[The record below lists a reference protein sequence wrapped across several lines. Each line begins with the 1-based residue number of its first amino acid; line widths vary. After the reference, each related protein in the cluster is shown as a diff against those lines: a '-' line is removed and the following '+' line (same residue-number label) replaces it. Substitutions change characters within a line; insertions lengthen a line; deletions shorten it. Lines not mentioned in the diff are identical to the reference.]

1 MKKKII
7 ATITMLCLLTVLY
20 NYLRLPDYH
29 ITNSISFSSA
39 DTRDTELTVIVY
51 KCWGID
57 GVIKDIENEHNKING
72 TPTTLEINL
81 YYPTYYLHNNSKPF
95 RTVTIE
101 FHFLSNSIKKNN
113 ITTHHLCCLLSFS
126 TYHHYSFA
134 VRIFQRL
141 TFRRMPRATVP
152 NRAAG
157 RLGKWSAEKHFLLN
171 DIFNV

>member
-51 KCWGID
+51 KCWEID
-57 GVIKDIENEHNKING
+57 GLIKDIENEHNKING

-95 RTVTIE
+95 RTV
-101 FHFLSNSIKKNN
+101 
-113 ITTHHLCCLLSFS
+113 
-126 TYHHYSFA
+126 
-134 VRIFQRL
+134 
-141 TFRRMPRATVP
+141 RMPSATVP

-157 RLGKWSAEKHFLLN
+157 RLGKWTAEKHFLLN

>member
-51 KCWGID
+51 KCWKID
-57 GVIKDIENEHNKING
+57 GLIKDIENE
-72 TPTTLEINL
+72 PTTLEIKL

-95 RTVTIE
+95 RTTTIE
-101 FHFLSNSIKKNN
+101 YNKK
-113 ITTHHLCCLLSFS
+113 
-126 TYHHYSFA
+126 
-134 VRIFQRL
+134 
-141 TFRRMPRATVP
+141 
-152 NRAAG
+152 
-157 RLGKWSAEKHFLLN
+157 E
-171 DIFNV
+171 

>member
-39 DTRDTELTVIVY
+39 DTRNTELTVIVY
-51 KCWGID
+51 KCWEID

-81 YYPTYYLHNNSKPF
+81 YYPTYYFHVLHPLKIS
-95 RTVTIE
+95 
-101 FHFLSNSIKKNN
+101 
-113 ITTHHLCCLLSFS
+113 CLLLNSSFIC
-126 TYHHYSFA
+126 H
-134 VRIFQRL
+134 
-141 TFRRMPRATVP
+141 
-152 NRAAG
+152 
-157 RLGKWSAEKHFLLN
+157 LN
-171 DIFNV
+171 EPY

>member
-51 KCWGID
+51 KCWKID
-57 GVIKDIENEHNKING
+57 GLIKDIENEHNK
-72 TPTTLEINL
+72 L

-101 FHFLSNSIKKNN
+101 YNKK
-113 ITTHHLCCLLSFS
+113 
-126 TYHHYSFA
+126 
-134 VRIFQRL
+134 
-141 TFRRMPRATVP
+141 
-152 NRAAG
+152 
-157 RLGKWSAEKHFLLN
+157 E
-171 DIFNV
+171 

>member
-7 ATITMLCLLTVLY
+7 ATITTLCLLTVLY

-51 KCWGID
+51 KCWKID
-57 GVIKDIENEHNKING
+57 GLIKDIENEHNKING

-95 RTVTIE
+95 RTVTI
-101 FHFLSNSIKKNN
+101 
-113 ITTHHLCCLLSFS
+113 
-126 TYHHYSFA
+126 
-134 VRIFQRL
+134 
-141 TFRRMPRATVP
+141 
-152 NRAAG
+152 G
-157 RLGKWSAEKHFLLN
+157 RVGG
-171 DIFNV
+171 

>member
-1 MKKKII
+1 MRYYIVSPLL
-7 ATITMLCLLTVLY
+7 ITQKRYVHEKE
-20 NYLRLPDYH
+20 NHSNYH
-29 ITNSISFSSA
+29 ITNSMSFSSA

-101 FHFLSNSIKKNN
+101 YNKK
-113 ITTHHLCCLLSFS
+113 
-126 TYHHYSFA
+126 
-134 VRIFQRL
+134 
-141 TFRRMPRATVP
+141 
-152 NRAAG
+152 
-157 RLGKWSAEKHFLLN
+157 E
-171 DIFNV
+171 

>member
-51 KCWGID
+51 KCWEFD
-57 GVIKDIENEHNKING
+57 GLIKDIENEHIKING

-81 YYPTYYLHNNSKPF
+81 YYPTYYLHNNSKAL
-95 RTVTIE
+95 RTLTNE
-101 FHFLSNSIKKNN
+101 YNKK
-113 ITTHHLCCLLSFS
+113 
-126 TYHHYSFA
+126 
-134 VRIFQRL
+134 
-141 TFRRMPRATVP
+141 
-152 NRAAG
+152 
-157 RLGKWSAEKHFLLN
+157 E
-171 DIFNV
+171 

>member
-7 ATITMLCLLTVLY
+7 ATITMLCLLTILY

-29 ITNSISFSSA
+29 ITNSMSFSSA

-95 RTVTIE
+95 RTTKKYAR
-101 FHFLSNSIKKNN
+101 FLYFLGIPL
-113 ITTHHLCCLLSFS
+113 I
-126 TYHHYSFA
+126 A
-134 VRIFQRL
+134 VFPCSYFRKL
-141 TFRRMPRATVP
+141 TFRKDAQCD
-152 NRAAG
+152 G
-157 RLGKWSAEKHFLLN
+157 S
-171 DIFNV
+171 